1 MDLPASQINVLRIR
15 YSKIYL
21 FPDQCDIVIRVRR
34 TIKATLLLVPLLGV
48 SNIPLFY
55 EPDEPSGAYMLGS
68 AILQHSQVTP
78 SLPPPSLSLR

>member
-1 MDLPASQINVLRIR
+1 MIYLNGWMVSYIYILRAR
-15 YSKIYL
+15 HSKIYW
-21 FPDQCDIVIRVRR
+21 FPYQCDIVIPVRR

-68 AILQHSQVTP
+68 AILQHSQVTL
-78 SLPPPSLSLR
+78 SLPLFL